1 MDMLV
6 NGLECYY
13 TELGV
18 SIWDG
23 VLFYRIE
30 CY

>member
-1 MDMLV
+1 MLV
-6 NGLECYY
+6 NGMGYLFP
-13 TELGV
+13 GWGD

-23 VLFYRIE
+23 VLVNGLG